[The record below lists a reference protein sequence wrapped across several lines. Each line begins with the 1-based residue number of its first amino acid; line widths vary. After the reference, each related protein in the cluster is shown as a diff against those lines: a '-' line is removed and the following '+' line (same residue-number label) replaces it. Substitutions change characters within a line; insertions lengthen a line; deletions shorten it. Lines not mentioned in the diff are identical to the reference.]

1 MLGSLR
7 KHAGDGAVQVS
18 GGVEGLAAAGI
29 GNEPGHVAGA
39 VHLSPEAQ
47 DAFEVFLA
55 VGVHYFFRREPGFL
69 VHAHVQRS
77 FLEAEAE
84 SALGG
89 VELMARYAQVGQD
102 TVEHDALVAG
112 IVLDE
117 AEVVVDKGE
126 PGILRSPGYGIDV
139 TIEGDDA
146 AAVG

>member
-1 MLGSLR
+1 M
-7 KHAGDGAVQVS
+7 
-18 GGVEGLAAAGI
+18 
-29 GNEPGHVAGA
+29 
-39 VHLSPEAQ
+39 
-47 DAFEVFLA
+47 
-55 VGVHYFFRREPGFL
+55 
-69 VHAHVQRS
+69 RS
-77 FLEAEAE
+77 
-84 SALGG
+84 LGG

-146 AAVG
+146 AAIV